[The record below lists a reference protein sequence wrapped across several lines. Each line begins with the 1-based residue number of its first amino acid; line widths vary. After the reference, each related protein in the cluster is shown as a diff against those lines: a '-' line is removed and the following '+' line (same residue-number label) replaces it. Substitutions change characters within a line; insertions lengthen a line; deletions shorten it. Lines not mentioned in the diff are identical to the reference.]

1 MQGLC
6 CMVAGGR
13 LRVAPCARG
22 HEIQH
27 PVRCLLRTFSPF
39 PTRTAQAPYHL
50 LEHGTRRLPDLLRS
64 SAKAQAAAAA
74 AAAGGGGGGG
84 KEQWARH
91 RSDMNALVLEV
102 SDALGEVG
110 DADGLEGLVVWVRSN
125 SAKLSGVREMRA
137 PWLLARAM
145 QVWHA

>member
-1 MQGLC
+1 M
-6 CMVAGGR
+6 
-13 LRVAPCARG
+13 
-22 HEIQH
+22 
-27 PVRCLLRTFSPF
+27 RCLLRTFSPF
-39 PTRTAQAPYHL
+39 PTRTAQAPYHLLEDIHLGGAHTYINICTAQAPYHL

-64 SAKAQAAAAA
+64 SAKAQAAAAAAA